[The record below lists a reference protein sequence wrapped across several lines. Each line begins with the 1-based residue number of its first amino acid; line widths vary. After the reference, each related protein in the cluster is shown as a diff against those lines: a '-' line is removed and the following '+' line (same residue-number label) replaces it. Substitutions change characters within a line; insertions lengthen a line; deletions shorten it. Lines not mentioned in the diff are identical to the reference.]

1 MRSMELI
8 RYASIP
14 LELNG
19 KAGDEVMI
27 LADSRTEPGVYES
40 FAAAA
45 FGMGMSPNVILMA
58 ARAAHGHEPTRV
70 AARGMLDADLLLSV
84 ASTAMTHTDAVRA
97 ALGEGVRY
105 VSMPGITVDMMTN
118 GAATADYREVSRV
131 SEAVAHIL
139 TQGQELHLTCA
150 HGSDLTLGI
159 SGRRAFPLDGKYRPG
174 AVAAFPDGEVAMAV
188 MEGTSR
194 GRVIFD
200 LTMHMLGRLNEPVVL
215 TVKDGRAVK
224 IEGGRQ
230 AERLSEIFATQGDE
244 NSNNIGEFAVGT
256 NAWARA
262 IGNASEDKK
271 RIGTVHIGLG
281 DNCTLSGRVRSATH
295 LDGIMAAPTLTVDG
309 RTIIDAGK
317 LMID

>member
-45 FGMGMSPNVILMA
+45 FGMGMSPNVVLMV

-70 AARGMLDADLLLSV
+70 AAKAMLETDLLLSV

-97 ALGEGVRY
+97 ALGQGVRY
-105 VSMPGITVDMMTN
+105 VSMPGITVDMITN
-118 GAATADYREVSRV
+118 GAATADYREVSRIC
-131 SEAVAHIL
+131 EAVAKIL
-139 TQGQELHLTCA
+139 TEGKELHLTCS

-159 SGRRAFPLDGKYRPG
+159 SGRRAFPVDGKYRPG
-174 AVAAFPDGEVAMAV
+174 AVAAFPDGEVAMAAV
-188 MEGTSR
+188 EGTSR
-194 GRVIFD
+194 GRVVFD
-200 LTMHMLGRLNEPVVL
+200 LTMHMLGKLDEPVILNVEQ
-215 TVKDGRAVK
+215 GRAVK
-224 IEGGRQ
+224 IEGGHQ
-230 AERLSEIFATQGDE
+230 AERLKEIFDNQGDE
-244 NSNNIGEFAVGT
+244 NSTNIGEFAVGT

-281 DNCTLSGRVRSATH
+281 DNRTLGGQVRSATH
-295 LDGIMAAPTLTVDG
+295 LDGIMSAPTLTVDSQ
-309 RTIIDAGK
+309 TLIDAGK

>member
-1 MRSMELI
+1 MIHMELN
-8 RYASIP
+8 RYAHIP

-45 FGMGMSPNVILMA
+45 FGMGMSPNIVLMV
-58 ARAAHGHEPTRV
+58 ARAAHGHEPTPV
-70 AARGMLDADLLLSV
+70 AAQAMLGADLLLSV

-97 ALGEGVRY
+97 ALRNGVRY
-105 VSMPGITVDMMTN
+105 VSMPGINVEMMTN
-118 GAATADYREVSRV
+118 GAATADYREVSRI
-131 SEAVAHIL
+131 SREVAHIL
-139 TQGQELHLTCA
+139 TRGHKLRLTCA
-150 HGSDLTLGI
+150 HGSDLTLEI
-159 SGRRAFPLDGKYRPG
+159 TGRTAFPLDGVFRSG

-188 MEGTSR
+188 VEGTSQ
-194 GRVIFD
+194 GLVVFD
-200 LTMHMLGRLNEPVVL
+200 LTMHLLGRLEEPVVL
-215 TVKDGRAVK
+215 TVEGGRAVK

-230 AERLSEIFATQGDE
+230 AMRLKEHLDTKGDQH
-244 NSNNIGEFAVGT
+244 STNIGEFAVGT

-281 DNCTLSGRVRSATH
+281 DNRTLGGQVSSATH

-309 RTIIDAGK
+309 KMLIDAGK
-317 LMID
+317 LVIP